1 MLCWRYKICS
11 CLTGD
16 ALRWWAWTPVERLAG
31 VARQQRGGRGV
42 LDLCPRFPPASAMA
56 SSVIC
61 CSCPFLREAL
71 FIYTL
76 GFGKPAAGRLF
87 PPEEW
92 YLGVSDTLYLV
103 NFVSYLWPTFV
114 SYIWPTLS
122 PICGQLLSHISD
134 QLCLLFVAN
143 LLKRRTSE
151 TRVENTRRHIARTK
165 TSCRDKQII
174 RQIKNHI
181 IRTNSPGRA
190 SSEAQHRWKV
200 HFCCWVNELQ
210 ASCLLI
216 VREQHKANLFL
227 VTK

>member
-143 LLKRRTSE
+143 FCRIYLTNFVSYLWPTCWRGEPVRRE
-151 TRVENTRRHIARTK
+151 WR
-165 TSCRDKQII
+165 I
-174 RQIKNHI
+174 RGDI
-181 IRTNSPGRA
+181 SPGPKPA
-190 SSEAQHRWKV
+190 VGTNK
-200 HFCCWVNELQ
+200 
-210 ASCLLI
+210 
-216 VREQHKANLFL
+216 
-227 VTK
+227 